1 MTTQP
6 VSQENVFV
14 HPANFIERLQQLVA
28 NRPEDVA
35 LTVVAERDDQLVET
49 ALTYRVFGHRVHAL
63 AAVLQGRFEKGD
75 RVLILLDN
83 DEHYAVSM
91 FACFHA
97 GVIAVPVFPPESAR
111 PQHLARLAGIAADA
125 QARGILTLSSLQALV
140 GAAASQFGVSTVVAV
155 DQVDPAIAS
164 DWRPHQPAGEDVA
177 FLQYTSGSTSAP
189 KGVMVTHGNLMANE
203 RAIREGL
210 SIGADDKFGVW
221 SPLFHDMGLIGGL
234 LQPFYSGIPCVLSSP
249 RFFLERPLRWLEMI
263 SRHRVT
269 ISGGPDFA
277 YRLCLDRVKE
287 AQTEGLDLSSWR
299 VAYTG
304 AEPVRHD
311 TMDAFIERYAPVGF
325 SAGAVY
331 PCYGLAEATL
341 FITGGRRGTGMV
353 VSRFDTEALAKRKVA
368 VDADGAALV
377 GCGSVPSEHEVR
389 IVDPQSGEIAAEGAI
404 GEIWAAGPSMAA
416 GYWNKP
422 HETAEAFV
430 ESAGCRWLRTGDLG
444 FVHDGQ
450 IFVAGRLKDMIIV
463 RGHNIYPQDIER
475 VVEAEVEAVRKGRVA
490 AFAVNFDGQEGVGVA
505 AEVSRGLQKLVPPQV
520 LVDALSIAVSEQCG
534 EAPKAVVLL
543 NPGALPKT
551 SSGKLQRAACRKGW
565 AERSLDAYA
574 IFESGCFVLG
584 AGLTGGNPATGD
596 DAVQD
601 ETVQT
606 LAGMWRQ
613 VLGHESTR
621 NYGSDAHFFTQGGNS
636 LAAVQLAAH
645 ISQKWSIDFP
655 VRQVFEL
662 PRLGAQAE
670 GVRACQKTGART
682 SVVAIP
688 VLPAERRTEPLPLS
702 SAQQR
707 QWFLWRL
714 DPLSTAYHVQGALRI
729 AGALDVETMRLAVDD
744 LAKRHESLRTVFRA
758 RPDGEVEQIVR
769 AGGGLDLQMFDLRSV
784 VCEERETHAAETLQ
798 ALQTQ
803 PFDLTAGPLVRA
815 ALVRLEDQVH
825 ILALVMHHIVSDGAS
840 MQVLVDELAAMYAAR
855 QAGGEALPTPAVQY
869 ADYAVWQHDHPD
881 QESRER
887 QLAYWLKQLGVP
899 PGEAQPVLALPA
911 DHPRQAVARYRAG
924 QHGFELPK
932 GLVAGL
938 RGPAEAH
945 GATLFMVLLAAL
957 QALLHRYS
965 GQHDI
970 RVGVPVANRSRA
982 ELQSVVGF
990 FVNTLVLRNSVEGR
1004 MSLAQ
1009 VLAQARETAL
1019 GAQTHQEL
1027 PFEQIVE
1034 ALRPERNLGA
1044 TPLFDVMFNHLQRDL
1059 SPLQRRLGWSVSEMS
1074 IGNEHAQFELT
1085 VDTSEDADGRV
1096 HVSFTYAK
1104 ELFEA
1109 GTIERMA
1116 GHYVAVLQA
1125 LAERPEQAV
1134 GDVELLGEAERRQ
1147 LQAWGENVQR
1157 YPNAEPVHRLI
1168 ERQARA
1174 HPEAVALLFG
1184 DEVLSYGEL
1193 NTRANRLAHRLIQL
1207 GVGPEVKVGIAV
1219 ERSLEMVVGLLAI
1232 LKAGG
1237 AYVPLDP
1244 EYPADRLAYMVEDSG
1259 IGLLLTQGAVK
1270 DRLPAAEGLTVL
1282 ELDGLDVADESTHNP
1297 EVAVHGENLAYVIYT
1312 SGSTGRPK
1320 GAQLCHRNVTRLLGS
1335 TDAWF
1340 RFGTNDVW
1348 TMFHSYAFDFS
1359 VWEIFGALCSGGQLV
1374 IVPYWVS
1381 RSPED
1386 FLQLLRRHRVTV
1398 LNQTPSAFGQ
1408 LMNVPGL
1415 YDERLALRAVI
1426 FGGEALDPQRLRPW
1440 VEHWGDQ
1447 SPQLINMYGI
1457 TETTVHVTYR
1467 QITEADLQG
1476 QRSPVGVAIPDLGL
1490 RVLDGSLNLAPIGV
1504 AGELYVA
1511 GDGLAR
1517 GYLGRSGLSAERFVA
1532 DPFDE
1537 AGGRLYRTGDLVRW
1551 NGEGQLEYLG
1561 RIDHQVK
1568 IRGFRIELGEVEAQ
1582 LLSQPEVREAVV
1594 VAKEGPGGARLV
1606 GYVSAQAGQAIEA
1619 GELRERLGKQLPDYM
1634 VPSVLVVLESLPLNA
1649 NGKVD
1654 RKALPEPGFES
1665 EHEYEAPQGEVEEA
1679 LAKIWAE
1686 VLGVE
1691 RVGRHDN
1698 FFDVGGHSL
1707 LLLKVHRRIG
1717 HELKVE
1723 LSVIDLFKYSTVG
1736 AAAAFLREGGGQT
1749 SADTQRVN
1757 DRARRQKGAFLV
1769 RKPVAERIP
1778 T

>member
-1 MTTQP
+1 MSFAQQRMWFLWKLQP
-6 VSQENVFV
+6 QSAAY
-14 HPANFIERLQQLVA
+14 HLSGGLRLCGVL
-28 NRPEDVA
+28 NKDA
-35 LTVVAERDDQLVET
+35 LRAS
-49 ALTYRVFGHRVHAL
+49 
-63 AAVLQGRFEKGD
+63 
-75 RVLILLDN
+75 I
-83 DEHYAVSM
+83 
-91 FACFHA
+91 
-97 GVIAVPVFPPESAR
+97 
-111 PQHLARLAGIAADA
+111 
-125 QARGILTLSSLQALV
+125 QALV
-140 GAAASQFGVSTVVAV
+140 
-155 DQVDPAIAS
+155 
-164 DWRPHQPAGEDVA
+164 
-177 FLQYTSGSTSAP
+177 L
-189 KGVMVTHGNLMANE
+189 
-203 RAIREGL
+203 
-210 SIGADDKFGVW
+210 
-221 SPLFHDMGLIGGL
+221 
-234 LQPFYSGIPCVLSSP
+234 
-249 RFFLERPLRWLEMI
+249 
-263 SRHRVT
+263 
-269 ISGGPDFA
+269 
-277 YRLCLDRVKE
+277 
-287 AQTEGLDLSSWR
+287 
-299 VAYTG
+299 
-304 AEPVRHD
+304 
-311 TMDAFIERYAPVGF
+311 
-325 SAGAVY
+325 
-331 PCYGLAEATL
+331 
-341 FITGGRRGTGMV
+341 
-353 VSRFDTEALAKRKVA
+353 
-368 VDADGAALV
+368 
-377 GCGSVPSEHEVR
+377 
-389 IVDPQSGEIAAEGAI
+389 
-404 GEIWAAGPSMAA
+404 
-416 GYWNKP
+416 
-422 HETAEAFV
+422 
-430 ESAGCRWLRTGDLG
+430 
-444 FVHDGQ
+444 
-450 IFVAGRLKDMIIV
+450 
-463 RGHNIYPQDIER
+463 
-475 VVEAEVEAVRKGRVA
+475 
-490 AFAVNFDGQEGVGVA
+490 
-505 AEVSRGLQKLVPPQV
+505 
-520 LVDALSIAVSEQCG
+520 
-534 EAPKAVVLL
+534 
-543 NPGALPKT
+543 
-551 SSGKLQRAACRKGW
+551 
-565 AERSLDAYA
+565 
-574 IFESGCFVLG
+574 
-584 AGLTGGNPATGD
+584 
-596 DAVQD
+596 
-601 ETVQT
+601 
-606 LAGMWRQ
+606 
-613 VLGHESTR
+613 
-621 NYGSDAHFFTQGGNS
+621 
-636 LAAVQLAAH
+636 
-645 ISQKWSIDFP
+645 
-655 VRQVFEL
+655 
-662 PRLGAQAE
+662 
-670 GVRACQKTGART
+670 
-682 SVVAIP
+682 
-688 VLPAERRTEPLPLS
+688 
-702 SAQQR
+702 
-707 QWFLWRL
+707 
-714 DPLSTAYHVQGALRI
+714 
-729 AGALDVETMRLAVDD
+729 
-744 LAKRHESLRTVFRA
+744 RHESLRTVFMDRG
-758 RPDGEVEQIVR
+758 DGVAEQVVLEAAPFELPCVDLSTLDHSVR
-769 AGGGLDLQMFDLRSV
+769 DTRIW
-784 VCEERETHAAETLQ
+784 EETLRV
-798 ALQTQ
+798 LLR
-803 PFDLTAGPLVRA
+803 PFDLTSGPLLRA
-815 ALVRLEDQVH
+815 VLMRIADCEHRLIV
-825 ILALVMHHIVSDGAS
+825 VMHHIISDAQS
-840 MQVLVDELAAMYAAR
+840 TRIILDELTQQYRAR
-855 QAGGEALPTPAVQY
+855 VQGCAPELPVLPIRY
-869 ADYAVWQHDHPD
+869 SDYALWQRRWI
-881 QESRER
+881 ESAESER
-887 QLAYWLKQLGVP
+887 QLEWWRQQIGIAETGQL
-899 PGEAQPVLALPA
+899 LSA
-911 DHPRQAVARYRAG
+911 DRIRRPDGCYAAARHT
-924 QHGFELPK
+924 QT
-932 GLVAGL
+932 LVAGL
-938 RGPAEAH
+938 TDRLRHRARAQG
-945 GATLFMVLLAAL
+945 GTLFMVLLAGY
-957 QALLHRYS
+957 QTLLYRHS
-965 GQHDI
+965 GQADVM
-970 RVGVPVANRSRA
+970 VGVPIANRNLA
-982 ELQSVVGF
+982 EMAGVVGF
-990 FVNTLVLRNSVEGR
+990 FVNTQVITARVDGR
-1004 MSLAQ
+1004 MSLFDLLDQTRDSAIG
-1009 VLAQARETAL
+1009 AQAHQDLPFDRLVEVLQPARTP
-1019 GAQTHQEL
+1019 GAQ
-1027 PFEQIVE
+1027 PFFQ
-1034 ALRPERNLGA
+1034 
-1044 TPLFDVMFNHLQRDL
+1044 VMFNHLRYDC
-1059 SPLQRRLGWSVSEMS
+1059 LQEQEWPGLAVERIEF
-1074 IGNEHAQFELT
+1074 EEPAAQLELT
-1085 VDTSEDADGRV
+1085 LQSTEDGDGRV

-1698 FFDVGGHSL
+1698 FFELGGHSL
-1707 LLLKVHRRIG
+1707 MAVQVVARIQSLMQVDLAIRDVFVAPTLSETASLLVCYSPTKSMVNT
-1717 HELKVE
+1717 
-1723 LSVIDLFKYSTVG
+1723 LSEIDSFIDGLETV
-1736 AAAAFLREGGGQT
+1736 
-1749 SADTQRVN
+1749 
-1757 DRARRQKGAFLV
+1757 
-1769 RKPVAERIP
+1769 
-1778 T
+1778 